1 MDGEV
6 RCVWGAGRGWGGGGG
21 VKYFDSTLHFNYFP
35 DFSYWVNVNS
45 NALANIM

>member
-1 MDGEV
+1 MCGGGGGGGG
-6 RCVWGAGRGWGGGGG
+6 WRGGGGGG
-21 VKYFDSTLHFNYFP
+21 VKYFDSTLHFIYFP